1 LDPRYKDLKFLS
13 YTLKLQIESQLRVIY
28 EDLHFELNPNDNLLE
43 TSTTK
48 NLNANEDSIFN
59 ALFGSES
66 NKKKANEVDVYLN
79 ENLTVKSG
87 PKYNPYIWWND
98 HKNNFPILFILAR
111 KYLSI
116 PATSVP
122 SERLFSDAGN
132 NMTNKRTLLS
142 SKIFQKLL
150 FVKRNS
156 KYMDIFTLLANK
168 VNIFLIY

>member
-1 LDPRYKDLKFLS
+1 MSTILDPRYKDLKFLS
-13 YTLKLQIESQLRVIY
+13 YTLKLQIESQLRVMY

-79 ENLTVKSG
+79 ENLTVKPG
-87 PKYNPYIWWND
+87 PKYNPYIC
-98 HKNNFPILFILAR
+98 
-111 KYLSI
+111 
-116 PATSVP
+116 
-122 SERLFSDAGN
+122 
-132 NMTNKRTLLS
+132 
-142 SKIFQKLL
+142 SKIFQELL

-168 VNIFLIY
+168 K